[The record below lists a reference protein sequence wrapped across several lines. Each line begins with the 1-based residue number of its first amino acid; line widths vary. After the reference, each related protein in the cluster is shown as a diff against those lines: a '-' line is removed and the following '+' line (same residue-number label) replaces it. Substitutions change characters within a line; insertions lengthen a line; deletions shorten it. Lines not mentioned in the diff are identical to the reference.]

1 MMKSKLL
8 KTIVVTLGLSLIHC
22 ITFSATKIS
31 ISQALTDCT
40 AAGNK
45 ISGKSIQSE
54 LKKQTSLIGMAYLN
68 YIYQNDLKNEHFCQ
82 SMLLMNSQVP
92 EVTNNPY
99 VHLFDAE
106 MASKTMPVLEDVQM
120 SFDYSIGRTNPPIEK
135 VQSSVN
141 KIQAALKNS

>member
-1 MMKSKLL
+1 MKIKSLNSIL
-8 KTIVVTLGLSLIHC
+8 VILSLSLIPC
-22 ITFSATKIS
+22 VTFSATKVSIPQAIS
-31 ISQALTDCT
+31 DCIK
-40 AAGNK
+40 AGNK

-92 EVTNNPY
+92 EGAVNPY
-99 VHLFDAE
+99 VHLFDVE
-106 MASKTMPVLEDVQM
+106 ISNKTIPILEDVQL
-120 SFDYSIGRTNPPIEK
+120 SFDYSIGRTNPPIDK
-135 VQSSVN
+135 VQNSVT